1 MSQTVTPQQ
10 LQQWLHDGY
19 EIALF
24 DVREH
29 GQYGVAHLFYGVS
42 LPYSRLELDA
52 ARLAPNPAVRLVV
65 YDETGDKLALRAAV
79 RLRALGYLQVHILDG
94 GAQGWRAA
102 GFELF
107 AGVNVPSKAFG
118 EHVELACATPYISAP
133 ELAARQAR
141 GEPLV
146 VLDGRPFEEYR
157 KMNIPGAI
165 CCPNGEL
172 GYRVGDLVADEQT
185 TIVVNCA
192 GRTRSIIG
200 AQTLINLGVKNPVY
214 ALENGT
220 QGWFLA
226 DLPLEHGSTRC
237 YPEST
242 EPVGLAERRVAAQR
256 LAARADVRALTAEQ
270 VAAWA
275 DDPQRSLFLL
285 DVRSAE
291 EFAAGSLPGASHAPG
306 GQLIQ
311 ATDQYVGV
319 RGARIVLFDAE
330 DIRAPIVASWLRQ
343 AGHDAYV
350 LVGGLD
356 SGLALADR
364 VSVFELPVLAEVET
378 ATLADELARDAVR
391 LFDLRPSMAYRA
403 VHIKGA
409 DWSIRPLLATAA
421 ADETRPLRLLAD
433 DPQLAR
439 LAALELPEAQR
450 DSLRFCKAD
459 PVLWRVVGLPLEED
473 GTQPQNDACIDFLFF
488 VHDRHA
494 GNKTAARQYLA
505 WELGLLAQLDA
516 QELAVFQPLTLEE
529 RP

>member
-1 MSQTVTPQQ
+1 MTQTITPQQ
-10 LQQWLHDGY
+10 LQQWLHNGR

-29 GQYGVAHLFYGVS
+29 GQYGAAHLFYGVS

-52 ARLAPNPAVRLVV
+52 VRLAPNPAVRLVIC
-65 YDETGDKLALRAAV
+65 DETGGALAERAAQ
-79 RLRALGYLQVHILDG
+79 RLQALGYQRLHILEG
-94 GAQGWRAA
+94 GVQGWRAA

-118 EHVELACATPYISAP
+118 EQVELACATPHISAP

-141 GEPLV
+141 GERLL
-146 VLDGRPFEEYR
+146 VLDGRPFEEYH

-172 GYRVGDLVADEQT
+172 GYRLGDLLADERT

-226 DLPLEHGSTRC
+226 DLPLEHGSTRR

-242 EPVGLAERRVAAQR
+242 HPTGLAERREAAQR
-256 LAARADVRALTAEQ
+256 LAARAGVRALTAEQ

-291 EFAAGSLPGASHAPG
+291 EFAAGSLAGARHAPG

-311 ATDQYVGV
+311 ATDQYIGV
-319 RGARIVLFDAE
+319 RQARIVLFDAE

-343 AGHDAYV
+343 AGHDAHV
-350 LVGGLD
+350 
-356 SGLALADR
+356 LADGLGSR
-364 VSVFELPVLAEVET
+364 LAMPDRAPAFEPPVVAEVDT
-378 ATLADELARDAVR
+378 ATLVDELARDAVR

-409 DWSIRPLLATAA
+409 NWSIRPLLAAA
-421 ADETRPLRLLAD
+421 AAGETRPLRLLAD
-433 DPQLAR
+433 DPQLAH
-439 LAALELPEAQR
+439 LAALELPEAQHENVR
-450 DSLRFCKAD
+450 ICRAD
-459 PVLWRVVGLPLEED
+459 PDLWHAAGLALEEG
-473 GTQPQNDACIDFLFF
+473 GTQPPDGECIDFLFF

-494 GNKTAARQYLA
+494 GNKAAARQYLA
-505 WELGLLAQLDA
+505 WELGLLAQLNA
-516 QELAVFQPLTLEE
+516 RELAAFRPLVAEE
-529 RP
+529 RS

>member
-1 MSQTVTPQQ
+1 MSQTITPQQ
-10 LQQWLHDGY
+10 LQQWLHDGR

-29 GQYGVAHLFYGVS
+29 GQYGAAHLFYGVS

-52 ARLAPNPAVRLVV
+52 VRLAPNPAVRLAI
-65 YDETGDKLALRAAV
+65 YDETGGELAERAAV
-79 RLRALGYLQVHILDG
+79 RLRALGYRRVHILDG

-118 EHVELACATPYISAP
+118 ERVELACATPHISAP

-172 GYRVGDLVADEQT
+172 GYRLGDLVADERT
-185 TIVVNCA
+185 TIVINCA

-226 DLPLEHGSTRC
+226 DLQLEHGSTRR

-242 EPVGLAERRVAAQR
+242 EPAGLAERREAAQR
-256 LAARADVRALTAEQ
+256 LAARAGVEALAAEQ
-270 VAAWA
+270 VAAWT

-291 EFAAGSLPGASHAPG
+291 EFTAGSLAGARHAPG

-330 DIRAPIVASWLRQ
+330 GIRAPIVASWLRQ
-343 AGHDAYV
+343 AGHDAHV
-350 LVGGLD
+350 LAGGLD
-356 SGLALADR
+356 SGLALAGR
-364 VSVFELPVLAEVET
+364 VPAFEPPALAEVDA
-378 ATLADELARDAVR
+378 ATLADELAGDAVR

-409 DWSIRPLLATAA
+409 DWSIRPLLAAA
-421 ADETRPLRLLAD
+421 AAGETRPLRLLAD
-433 DPQLAR
+433 DPRLAH

-450 DSLRFCKAD
+450 ETVRICRAD
-459 PVLWRVVGLPLEED
+459 PAVWRAAGLALEE
-473 GTQPQNDACIDFLFF
+473 GGGQPPDAECIDFLFF

-494 GNKTAARQYLA
+494 GNKAAARQYLA

-516 QELAVFQPLTLEE
+516 RELAAFRPLVAED
-529 RP
+529 RS

>member
-1 MSQTVTPQQ
+1 MTQTITPQH
-10 LQQWLHDGY
+10 LQQWLHDGR

-29 GQYGVAHLFYGVS
+29 GQYGAAHLFHGVS

-52 ARLAPNPAVRLVV
+52 LRLAPNPAVRLVIC
-65 YDETGDKLALRAAV
+65 DETGGALAERAAE
-79 RLRALGYLQVHILDG
+79 RLQALGYRWLHILEG
-94 GAQGWRAA
+94 GIRGWRAA

-107 AGVNVPSKAFG
+107 SGMHVPSKAFG
-118 EHVELACATPYISAP
+118 ERIEEACTTPHISAL

-141 GEPLV
+141 GERLV

-172 GYRVGDLVADEQT
+172 GYRLGDLVADEQT

-226 DLPLEHGSTRC
+226 DLPLEHGSRRR
-237 YPEST
+237 YPDSAN
-242 EPVGLAERRVAAQR
+242 PAGLAGRREAAQR
-256 LAARADVRALTAEQ
+256 LAARAGVRAVAAEQ

-275 DDPQRSLFLL
+275 DDPERSLFLF

-291 EFAAGSLPGASHAPG
+291 EFAAGSLPGAKHAPG

-311 ATDQYVGV
+311 ATDLYVGV
-319 RGARIVLFDAE
+319 RQARIVVFDAE

-343 AGHDAYV
+343 AGHDAHV
-350 LVGGLD
+350 LAGGVS

-364 VSVFELPVLAEVET
+364 APAFEPPVVAEVEA
-378 ATLADELARDAVR
+378 ATLAGERAKDAVR

-403 VHIKGA
+403 AHIKGA
-409 DWSIRPLLATAA
+409 RWSIRPLLAAA
-421 ADETRPLRLLAD
+421 AAGETRPLRLLAD
-433 DPQLAR
+433 DPQVAR

-450 DSLRFCKAD
+450 KTLRICSAA
-459 PVLWRVVGLPLEED
+459 PAAWRAARLPLEEG
-473 GTQPQNDACIDFLFF
+473 GTQPPDAECIDFLFF

-494 GNKTAARQYLA
+494 GNKAAARQYLA

-516 QELAVFQPLTLEE
+516 RELAAFRPLVAQGQP
-529 RP
+529 